1 MRLET
6 EFRLRLQLMALE
18 QAWDQTASSDR
29 THRDCGDGD
38 FEVLVPHLLPSA
50 LADVGMWVKLRQA
63 PGLFSSDEALLLC
76 PLEDHQWLAWIPDYG
91 EMTLDQDEFYLAWD
105 EMD

>member
-18 QAWDQTASSDR
+18 QAWDRTTISDR
-29 THRDCGDGD
+29 THRDCSDS
-38 FEVLVPHLLPSA
+38 EVLVPHLLPSTI
-50 LADVGMWVKLRQA
+50 ADVGMWVKLRQA

-76 PLEDHQWLAWIPDYG
+76 PLENDQWLAWVPDYG
-91 EMTLDQDEFYLAWD
+91 EMTLDQDEFYLSWD

>member
-18 QAWDQTASSDR
+18 QAWEQPACSDR
-29 THRDCGDGD
+29 THSDCGDS
-38 FEVLVPHLLPSA
+38 ELLVPPLLPPM
-50 LADVGMWVKLRQA
+50 LADAGMWVKLRQA

-76 PLEDHQWLAWIPDYG
+76 PLERDQWLAWVPDYG
-91 EMTLDQDEFYLAWD
+91 EITLDQDEFYLSGY